1 MEQFLIYRVLIYHM
15 ANSKHKLREDDTE
28 IMVLSV
34 LAERRAYGY
43 LIMKEVASRSG
54 RATSVSPSLLYPL
67 LARLER
73 DGDITSDWD
82 EVKADPRADS
92 PGRRRKWYQVT
103 EKGRRRLGQR
113 VQAHRLYVR
122 MMSAFLGSHGNA
134 EGEA

>member
-1 MEQFLIYRVLIYHM
+1 MEHAAIYRVLIYHM
-15 ANSKHKLREDDTE
+15 EKSKQKLREDDTE
-28 IMVLSV
+28 IMVLAV

-43 LIMKEVASRSG
+43 LIMKEVASRSE

-73 DGDITSDWD
+73 DGHITSDWD
-82 EVKADPRADS
+82 EVKADPQADS
-92 PGRRRKWYQVT
+92 PGRRRKWYEIT
-103 EKGRRRLGQR
+103 DKGRRRLGQR

-122 MMSAFLGSHGNA
+122 MMSAFLGAHERA